1 MAQYQRFL
9 SYLFEY
15 EGDQKKEN
23 CGFAKIEIRGDVQR
37 IFLSVKNF
45 ACIWLLSYKGWLRL
59 CAAWPYG
66 CKKWK
71 RTAPVHQ

>member
-37 IFLSVKNF
+37 IFLSL
-45 ACIWLLSYKGWLRL
+45 I
-59 CAAWPYG
+59 
-66 CKKWK
+66 
-71 RTAPVHQ
+71 HI

>member
-23 CGFAKIEIRGDVQR
+23 CGFAKIEIRGMLRKLR
-37 IFLSVKNF
+37 IAYV
-45 ACIWLLSYKGWLRL
+45 LLGKKSAGNRASTAKR
-59 CAAWPYG
+59 
-66 CKKWK
+66 CK
-71 RTAPVHQ
+71 

>member
-37 IFLSVKNF
+37 IFLSV
-45 ACIWLLSYKGWLRL
+45 L